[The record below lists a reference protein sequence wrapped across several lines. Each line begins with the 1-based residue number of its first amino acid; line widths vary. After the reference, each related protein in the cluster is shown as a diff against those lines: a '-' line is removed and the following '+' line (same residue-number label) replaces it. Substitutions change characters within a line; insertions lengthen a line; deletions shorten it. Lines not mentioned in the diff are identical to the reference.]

1 MSIER
6 AKAWAAAGWPVFPT
20 RNGKPL
26 ADWNWRVKNTTDP
39 AVIEDW
45 WSEDGLGVACV
56 PGLAGCWVLD
66 VDVKNGKD
74 GEASLRALEEKHGF
88 ETWEAPRQRTPSGG
102 RHLFFRGHVATST
115 GTLAVGLD
123 TRGGNADMGLGFIFC
138 HADRP
143 PANVADCVSGPSPL
157 VALVGRPRERA
168 ARVTDEPEGGWDA
181 PENVRRA
188 TRYLQTVSPAVEGE
202 GGDIHTFT
210 VACKARDLGVSEG
223 KCLELML
230 EHFDPRCEPPWGNE
244 LDVKVGSA
252 YRNGQLSA
260 GNAASSGNLDKLA
273 AEVWAQKPT
282 GRQKLALWSE
292 RRDRPV
298 PPWLWQDLLPAGGLV
313 GMYGQGG
320 SFKTFLALR
329 LGVAIANG
337 SADLGGRSLRSG
349 PVVYVA
355 GEGQQE
361 PRLRAIEAEFGP
373 ISDNFALFDGL
384 DLTSPE
390 DQAVL
395 RDDIGVAITETWG
408 GRAPVLLVVDTLN
421 RAAPGM
427 DENSARDMSSIVAT
441 CDAIRRN
448 LGCAVL
454 LVHHTPKGSDDWRGS
469 TAVWNALDA
478 ALLVKR
484 ERGLRA
490 RMYARRVKDAA
501 DGAAWDIGLKEQ
513 GRSIVIHS
521 LTERT
526 DGKLAD
532 GEAGQPSKA
541 AQQQRMREAA
551 LDETRAKVAR
561 EILDAMGSAMSARS
575 LARQMC
581 ASLDGAD
588 PETVRSWLR
597 AAVRKGGALNELHP
611 LASCVATLAPLA
623 FTSPAPAPAG

>member
-20 RNGKPL
+20 RDGKPL
-26 ADWNWRVKNTTDP
+26 AGWDWRVRNTTDP
-39 AVIEDW
+39 AVVDDW

-88 ETWEAPRQRTPSGG
+88 ETWEAPRQRTRSGG
-102 RHLFFRGHVATST
+102 LHMFFRGAAPTST
-115 GTLAVGLD
+115 GRLAPGLD
-123 TRGGNADMGLGFIFC
+123 TRGGSGEGGLGFIFC
-138 HADRP
+138 HSERP
-143 PANVADCVSGPSPL
+143 PTAPGLCPVGPGPL
-157 VALVGRPRERA
+157 VALVGQERQRA
-168 ARVTDEPEGGWDA
+168 AQTVDEPGGGWDA

-188 TRYLQTVSPAVEGE
+188 TKYLASISGEPE
-202 GGDIHTFT
+202 GGRNAALFLH
-210 VACKARDLGVSEG
+210 ACKARDLGVSEG
-223 KCLELML
+223 KLLELL
-230 EHFDPRCEPPWGNE
+230 EEHPAALGDPA
-244 LDVKVGSA
+244 LDEDEAALTIDSA

-298 PPWLWQDLLPAGGLV
+298 PPWLWHDLLPAGGLV

-337 SADLGGRSLRSG
+337 SADLGGRILRSG

-361 PRLRAIEAEFGP
+361 PRLRALEAEFGP

-441 CDAIRRN
+441 CDAIRRA

-513 GRSIVIHS
+513 GRSIVVAS

-526 DGKLAD
+526 EAKGAD

-541 AQQQRMREAA
+541 AQQQRMREVA

-561 EILDAMGSAMSARS
+561 EILDATGSTMAARS

-623 FTSPAPAPAG
+623 FTASA